1 MKVLLVEDAEGMRG
15 LVTTMLKSMGVT
27 DVIQTKHG
35 GKAWDVLRKKPVDLL
50 LTDWN
55 MPIVN
60 GIDLIQK
67 VRREPEFDSLSV
79 LMFTGRNTKEDGGT
93 ALKAG
98 VDSYI
103 TKPFT
108 PQVTRRLPR
117 SRRRWRDLGAAGQ
130 HPPPG

>member
-1 MKVLLVEDAEGMRG
+1 MKLLLVEDAEGMRG

-35 GKAWDVLRKKPVDLL
+35 GEAWDVLRKKPVDLL

-79 LMFTGRNTKEDGGT
+79 LMFTGILLGLIDDRSET
-93 ALKAG
+93 AVCEPAYTART
-98 VDSYI
+98 S
-103 TKPFT
+103 
-108 PQVTRRLPR
+108 TRPSCR
-117 SRRRWRDLGAAGQ
+117 
-130 HPPPG
+130 

>member
-35 GKAWDVLRKKPVDLL
+35 GEAWDVLRKKPVDLL

-79 LMFTGRNTKEDGGT
+79 LMFTGILLGLID
-93 ALKAG
+93 
-98 VDSYI
+98 D
-103 TKPFT
+103 
-108 PQVTRRLPR
+108 R
-117 SRRRWRDLGAAGQ
+117 SGSVYTG
-130 HPPPG
+130 